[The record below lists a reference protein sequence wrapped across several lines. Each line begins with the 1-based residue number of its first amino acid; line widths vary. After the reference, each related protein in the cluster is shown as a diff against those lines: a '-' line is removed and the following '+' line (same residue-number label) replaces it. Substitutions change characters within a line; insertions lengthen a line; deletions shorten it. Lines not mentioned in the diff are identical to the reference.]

1 MAITTRAFG
10 TTQDGQNVTMY
21 TLTNQS
27 GASVSMLD
35 LGAIVTNIL
44 VPDKSGKLTDVA
56 LGFDTLAHYEG
67 GHGAMGDTIGRF
79 ANRIGGGCFT
89 LDGTEYHLYQNDGEN
104 TLHGG
109 KAGFQKKVWQATPVA
124 GDTVDSVKFHYVS
137 ADMEE
142 NFPGNLTA
150 DVTISWDDD
159 CNLTFHYQATTDK
172 ATVINMTN
180 HTYFNLAG
188 YDHGTVRDHAIYID
202 SDVVTAVDSGLIP
215 TGGYMPV
222 SQTPLDLREEM
233 LIGDGLDCM
242 NECVPMRYAKGYD
255 CNYVLRK
262 GSAMGLCACVHHEES
277 GRRWRSSPTSPAC
290 SSTPPAPPITRMA
303 RAECTICPTP
313 VCAWKRSTTRMRRI
327 TRISRRRRCV
337 PAKSTTRRPS
347 TPSASMRNPK

>member
-21 TLTNQS
+21 TLTNHS

-44 VPDKSGKLTDVA
+44 VPDKSGKLADVA

-142 NFPGNLTA
+142 NFPGNLTV
-150 DVTISWDDD
+150 DVTILWDDD
-159 CNLTFHYQATTDK
+159 CNLTFRYQATTDK
-172 ATVINMTN
+172 ATVVNMTN

-215 TGGYMPV
+215 TGGYVPV

-233 LIGDGLDCM
+233 LIGDGLDRM
-242 NECVPMRYAKGYD
+242 SESVSMGYAKGYD
-255 CNYVLRK
+255 HNYVLRK

-277 GRRWRSSPTSPAC
+277 GRTMEVITDQPGVQFYTACTTDYADGKGGMHYLPYSGLCLETQHYPDSPNHPNFPTTTLRPGEIYD
-290 SSTPPAPPITRMA
+290 TT
-303 RAECTICPTP
+303 TIYAFR
-313 VCAWKRSTTRMRRI
+313 VDA
-327 TRISRRRRCV
+327 
-337 PAKSTTRRPS
+337 
-347 TPSASMRNPK
+347 

>member
-44 VPDKSGKLTDVA
+44 VPDKSGKLADVA

-180 HTYFNLAG
+180 HTYFNLA
-188 YDHGTVRDHAIYID
+188 
-202 SDVVTAVDSGLIP
+202 
-215 TGGYMPV
+215 
-222 SQTPLDLREEM
+222 
-233 LIGDGLDCM
+233 
-242 NECVPMRYAKGYD
+242 
-255 CNYVLRK
+255 
-262 GSAMGLCACVHHEES
+262 
-277 GRRWRSSPTSPAC
+277 
-290 SSTPPAPPITRMA
+290 
-303 RAECTICPTP
+303 
-313 VCAWKRSTTRMRRI
+313 
-327 TRISRRRRCV
+327 
-337 PAKSTTRRPS
+337 
-347 TPSASMRNPK
+347 